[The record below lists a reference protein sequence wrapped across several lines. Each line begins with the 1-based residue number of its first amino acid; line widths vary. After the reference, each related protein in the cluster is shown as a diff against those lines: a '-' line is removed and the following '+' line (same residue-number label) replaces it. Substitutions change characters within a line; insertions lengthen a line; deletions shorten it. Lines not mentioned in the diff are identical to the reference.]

1 MSLSLD
7 RFLFDTRDHDL
18 LKMVHDVLH
27 REVSRKNFQDLLNP
41 YLHPHGIK
49 EMAASQDFRIA
60 HAVGIDGNQLFRFK
74 WNCRDA
80 RYAGNKL
87 VSEPRVVLKEAL
99 AFIYGE
105 RSWNDDAYGTFGKRE
120 RD

>member
-7 RFLFDTRDHDL
+7 HFLFDTRDHDL

-60 HAVGIDGNQLFRFK
+60 HAMINLLQSLEVGKADDR
-74 WNCRDA
+74 
-80 RYAGNKL
+80 
-87 VSEPRVVLKEAL
+87 VSALQTLHDEVLN
-99 AFIYGE
+99 ITH
-105 RSWNDDAYGTFGKRE
+105 SSH
-120 RD
+120 